1 MVELVG
7 VAVVVLELGGV
18 VVLVLL
24 LVVELAG
31 LAGAL
36 VVVDEGVRVGSGE
49 SSVESVVGTLE
60 DEVLDGA
67 SVEEVADEG
76 GEEPVGPEWRP
87 SMRSSPRLSGE
98 AVYTG
103 STGRPATAGFMAAA
117 QMRAGSE
124 PPVTGRP
131 RTSVMGTI
139 LSG

>member
-49 SSVESVVGTLE
+49 GSVDSVCGTLE
-60 DEVLDGA
+60 DDVLDGG

-76 GEEPVGPEWRP
+76 GEEPVGPERRP

-103 STGRPATAGFMAAA
+103 SAGRPATAGFMAAA
-117 QMRAGSE
+117 QMRAGSD